1 MMADSKLHKIILTM
15 SRENHKTNSQNNC

>member
-15 SRENHKTNSQNNC
+15 SKENH